1 MCVHVRVWE
10 LSRNLAKCHEG
21 EPRTGTEWNTGTEC
35 HEGEPSTGTEC
46 HEGELANGTVGE
58 CHEENSALGLYWAE
72 CHEGV

>member
-1 MCVHVRVWE
+1 MCVCVCVHVCV
-10 LSRNLAKCHEG
+10 SRNSAKCHEG

-35 HEGEPSTGTEC
+35 HEGELGTGTEC
-46 HEGELANGTVGE
+46 HEGELGTVGE